1 MPEIER
7 WDIHTTSGVIV
18 GLRPRSGIQYYRVP
32 HDIERVNW
40 NAGDLRYRGN
50 VPEYRDNPHGGPVR
64 AVVTNAGDPM
74 PEVYRLDPDHHT
86 ILDCYWQWIWRDMNV
101 NISDKKWS
109 TLLGNGLALTN
120 NTGFPGH
127 YNCVTGEEKPDVI
140 KPSVFPRFDTP
151 RVMGGAILTGIEMG
165 GLLYI
170 TSLLVNDHST
180 TLDQIVAVP
189 WLWYW
194 WTSVNPEGEVNY
206 ITREGADGEM
216 YSVRVPLVTTQQ
228 VTLPL
233 SHLHKLPIGSV
244 LPPATSFA

>member
-18 GLRPRSGIQYYRVP
+18 GMRPRSGIQYYRVP
-32 HDIERVNW
+32 HDVERVNW
-40 NAGDLRYRGN
+40 NASDLRYRGN
-50 VPEYRDNPHGGPVR
+50 VKGYQNNLYGGPVR
-64 AVVTNAGDPM
+64 NIVTSTGDPM

-86 ILDCYWQWIWRDMNV
+86 ILDCYWQWKWRNMNP
-101 NISDKKWS
+101 NLSEKKWG
-109 TLLGNGLALTN
+109 TLMGSGLALTN
-120 NTGFPGH
+120 NTGSPPH
-127 YNCVTGEEKPDVI
+127 YNCVTGEPEGVKT
-140 KPSVFPRFDTP
+140 FPRFDIP
-151 RVMGGAILTGIEMG
+151 RAMGGTILTGIAMN

-194 WTSVNPEGEVNY
+194 WTSVNPEGEINY
-206 ITREGADGEM
+206 ITREGIDGKR
-216 YSVRVPLVTTQQ
+216 YPVRVPLVTTQQ

-233 SHLHKLPIGSV
+233 SHLHKLPLGAV
-244 LPPATSFA
+244 PPPATGFA